1 MHQPPEVRLVG
12 VLLHKDVRA
21 QGGRT
26 RVAEGVI
33 DGIVR
38 SVEWLQGWFRLRAS
52 VVKGDVAPPKRDN
65 VSYAF
70 DV

>member
-1 MHQPPEVRLVG
+1 M
-12 VLLHKDVRA
+12 
-21 QGGRT
+21 
-26 RVAEGVI
+26 AEGVI

-52 VVKGDVAPPKRDN
+52 VVKGDDVAPPKRDN